1 MSMALNARSVLAAS
15 SAFFRSHEL
24 GALAKGLPTEL
35 TLSAA
40 GQSRSEQALSEGFD
54 SAFVFPS
61 VGDQKVHFEAM
72 VKQLATAP
80 AFGLSR
86 KEQYTPPVIPE
97 MRTLKAT
104 PARNRPTGCYVLFY
118 RTTPFPRETREKS
131 APDVDK
137 LFSSLGW
144 TGLTVSE
151 YLVLQRLL
159 AEKNGDHRF
168 DLYAPDSA
176 RSQWQWLLDT
186 RLPSGGVMAFWNPQ
200 GCRLEIGAAPDEVST
215 ARRGAHPTVVVPV
228 G

>member
-1 MSMALNARSVLAAS
+1 MSIAVNARSVLAAS
-15 SAFFRSHEL
+15 SAFLRSHEL
-24 GALAKGLPTEL
+24 APLAKELPAEL
-35 TLSAA
+35 TLSGEA
-40 GQSRSEQALSEGFD
+40 QTRSEQALSEGFD

-61 VGDQKVHFEAM
+61 VAAQKIHFDAM
-72 VKQLATAP
+72 IKQLGTAP
-80 AFGLSR
+80 AFGLSK
-86 KEQYTPPVIPE
+86 KEQYTPPAIPE
-97 MRTLKAT
+97 MRTLKTT
-104 PARNRPTGCYVLFY
+104 PARSRPTGCYVLFY
-118 RTTPFPRETREKS
+118 RKSPFPRETREKS
-131 APDVDK
+131 ASDVDR

-144 TGLTVSE
+144 TGLTVPE

-186 RLPSGGVMAFWNPQ
+186 RLPSGAVMAFWNPQ
-200 GCRLEIGAAPDEVST
+200 ACRLEIGAAPAEVST

>member
-1 MSMALNARSVLAAS
+1 MPTALNARTLLAAS

-24 GALAKGLPTEL
+24 HPLAKELPGEL
-35 TLSAA
+35 TLSGE
-40 GQSRSEQALSEGFD
+40 GQARSEQALSEGFD

-61 VGDQKVHFEAM
+61 VAAQKIHFDAM

-80 AFGLSR
+80 AFGLSKR
-86 KEQYTPPVIPE
+86 EQYTPPAIPE
-97 MRTLKAT
+97 LRTLKTT

-118 RTTPFPRETREKS
+118 RTSPFPRETREKS

-137 LFSSLGW
+137 LFSALGW

-151 YLVLQRLL
+151 YMVLQRLL

-168 DLYAPDSA
+168 DLYAPDSE

-186 RLPSGGVMAFWNPQ
+186 RLPSGAVMAFWNPQ
-200 GCRLEIGAAPDEVST
+200 GCRLEIGPAPAEVST
-215 ARRGAHPTVVVPV
+215 ARRGAHPTVVVPL

>member
-1 MSMALNARSVLAAS
+1 MAVDVRSVLAAS

-24 GALAKGLPTEL
+24 HSLARELPAEL
-35 TLSAA
+35 TLSGD
-40 GQSRSEQALSEGFD
+40 GQNRSEQARSEGFD
-54 SAFVFPS
+54 STFVFPS
-61 VGDQKVHFEAM
+61 VAAQKIHFEAIVM
-72 VKQLATAP
+72 QLANAP
-80 AFGLSR
+80 AFGLSK
-86 KEQYTPPVIPE
+86 KEQYTQAAIPDV
-97 MRTLKAT
+97 RTLKTT
-104 PARNRPTGCYVLFY
+104 PSSNRPAGCYVLFY
-118 RTTPFPRETREKS
+118 RTSPFPRETREKS
-131 APDVDK
+131 APDVDR
-137 LFSSLGW
+137 LFSALGW

-186 RLPSGGVMAFWNPQ
+186 RLPSGAVTAFWNPQ
-200 GCRLEIGAAPDEVST
+200 ACRLEIGPAPDGGST